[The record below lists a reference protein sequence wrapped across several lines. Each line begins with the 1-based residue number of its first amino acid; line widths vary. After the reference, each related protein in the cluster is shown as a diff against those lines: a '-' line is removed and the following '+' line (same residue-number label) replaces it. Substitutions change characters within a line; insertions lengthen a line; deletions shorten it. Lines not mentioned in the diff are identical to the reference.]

1 MKLGLSSFGLTKRHM
16 VMIGSFVIL
25 FSTYLIVV
33 WRGWKPIKSVRVAD
47 ILPNEA
53 DAVVVA
59 MFAGAAGPAGPAGP
73 STGAAAMVPNVA
85 QGASAPGAAG
95 VAAAIAGL
103 ERP

>member
-59 MFAGAAGPAGPAGP
+59 MFAGAGPAGAAGAASP
-73 STGAAAMVPNVA
+73 STGAAMAPNVA

-95 VAAAIAGL
+95 VAAAIAG
-103 ERP
+103 

>member
-1 MKLGLSSFGLTKRHM
+1 MLNKKMKLGLSSFGLTKRHM

-59 MFAGAAGPAGPAGP
+59 MFAGAGATGPV
-73 STGAAAMVPNVA
+73 AAAVMAPNVA
-85 QGASAPGAAG
+85 QGAAAPGAAG
-95 VAAAIAGL
+95 AASAAIGSN
-103 ERP
+103 